1 MRVGRIV
8 NISKLY
14 MRAILM
20 LALYIYIYS
29 PALKGFSF
37 GLDKIILVIAVVY
50 LLWTKQI
57 KWGIQNFRREYRY
70 LFGIV
75 LTSFVVANIHSNNM
89 PKDILMYD
97 IFLFLE
103 VIIVPYAFYRLIV
116 HKLKIQIDK
125 LLFNNAI
132 IAGFITVVLLI
143 NPAWAEIMKTQ
154 ILRIPDLLLT
164 NFYFR
169 GYGFSDGL
177 TFAYPVVQGFCASFI
192 IAGMIHVKPVYYL
205 ALLPIFTSVFVNAR
219 SGLIPIFIA
228 STIVLIHSSIA
239 TKMKIITIC
248 ITLLMLGSFALY
260 QSGDNQLAESVEWGL
275 STFAII
281 GDILHGKEAENTEA
295 LFHDMVQFPDNIA
308 DWLLGTGHNIFQNS
322 YVQYSTSDIGFCI
335 RTVYGG
341 IIYMFFW
348 FGLWITMFRRCKR
361 YNCTFAYIMFGS
373 LLYLNWKGDFFVV
386 NPSCRFFFLVYVL
399 CILDSSFL
407 NNKKSACKKYI

>member
-1 MRVGRIV
+1 MGRGGYL
-8 NISKLY
+8 SKLY
-14 MRAILM
+14 VYALLM
-20 LALYIYIYS
+20 LALYMYIYS
-29 PALKGFSF
+29 PALKGFSY
-37 GLDKIILVIAVVY
+37 GLDKIIFVVSVVY

-57 KWGIQNFRREYRY
+57 KQGIQSFRREFRY

-75 LTSFVVANIHSNNM
+75 LTSFIVVSIHSITM
-89 PKDILMYD
+89 SKDILMYD
-97 IFLFLE
+97 IFLLFE
-103 VIIVPYAFYRLIV
+103 VIIVPYAFYRLFV
-116 HKLKIQIDK
+116 HKFKFQIDI
-125 LLFNNAI
+125 LLFKNAF
-132 IAGFITVVLLI
+132 IAGLITVVLLI

-169 GYGFSDGL
+169 GFGFSDGL

-228 STIVLIHSSIA
+228 SIIVLIHSSIA
-239 TKMKIITIC
+239 TKLKIISIC
-248 ITLLMLGSFALY
+248 ITLLMLGSFALN
-260 QSGDNQLAESVEWGL
+260 SSEDNQLAESVKWGL

-281 GDILHGKEAENTEA
+281 GDILQGKEAENTEA

-308 DWLLGTGHNIFQNS
+308 DWLLGTGRNIYQTYYGN
-322 YVQYSTSDIGFCI
+322 YSTSDIGFCI

-361 YNCTFAYIMFGS
+361 HNRTLAYIMFGS

-386 NPSCRFFFLVYVL
+386 NPSCRFFFFVYVL

-407 NNKKSACKKYI
+407 NHKLLVCKKSI